1 MEQMIIEGA
10 SFRDPSG
17 FVFRHNG
24 TLYRQINSKYKDDY
38 EHLRSS
44 GLYDK
49 LVSQG
54 LMLAHDEVENFP
66 IEKTKDAWKIIEP
79 EPLKF
84 VSYPYEWSILHFRG
98 AALTTLRIAKL
109 AMEYGMILKDASAYN
124 MQFHKGR
131 WCLIDT
137 LSFERYNE
145 GKPWV
150 AYKQFCQHFLSP
162 LALLAYG
169 DQRLGLLSR
178 VFIDGIPLDIASKL
192 LPFRT
197 NLRFGLLTHIH
208 LHSRSQK
215 QYADRA
221 VREDINRKFFTKQS
235 MKKLVESLR
244 QTVKSINVDIGKTE
258 WENYYEITNY
268 SRESFETKKGVVDS
282 FIDLVKPDNVWDLG
296 ANTGEFSRI
305 ASEKGIF
312 TVAFDIDPG
321 AVVKNYLQVRK
332 DRDENLI
339 PLIVDLTNPSPNL
352 GWAHQERQSLI
363 ERGPVD
369 LALALALVHHLAIS
383 NNVPLEKIASFFKSI
398 CKHLII
404 EFIPKSD
411 SQVSRLL
418 QTRRDIFVDYHKD
431 GFEKA
436 FERYFEIKN
445 QQSIVDSERII
456 YLMKVK

>member
-1 MEQMIIEGA
+1 
-10 SFRDPSG
+10 
-17 FVFRHNG
+17 
-24 TLYRQINSKYKDDY
+24 
-38 EHLRSS
+38 
-44 GLYDK
+44 
-49 LVSQG
+49 
-54 LMLAHDEVENFP
+54 
-66 IEKTKDAWKIIEP
+66 
-79 EPLKF
+79 
-84 VSYPYEWSILHFRG
+84 
-98 AALTTLRIAKL
+98 
-109 AMEYGMILKDASAYN
+109 
-124 MQFHKGR
+124 
-131 WCLIDT
+131 
-137 LSFERYNE
+137 
-145 GKPWV
+145 
-150 AYKQFCQHFLSP
+150 
-162 LALLAYG
+162 
-169 DQRLGLLSR
+169 
-178 VFIDGIPLDIASKL
+178 
-192 LPFRT
+192 
-197 NLRFGLLTHIH
+197 
-208 LHSRSQK
+208 
-215 QYADRA
+215 
-221 VREDINRKFFTKQS
+221 

-339 PLIVDLTNPSPNL
+339 PLIMDLTNPSPNL

>member
-1 MEQMIIEGA
+1 MEKQKIEGA

-24 TLYRQINSKYKDDY
+24 KIYRQINLVYKDDY
-38 EHLRSS
+38 NHLRSS
-44 GLYDK
+44 GLYEE

-54 LMLAHDEVENFP
+54 LMLAHEEVKNFSK
-66 IEKTKDAWKIIEP
+66 EKTEDAWKIIEP
-79 EPLKF
+79 ETLKF

-137 LSFERYNE
+137 LSFERYEE

-169 DQRLGLLSR
+169 DQRLGLMSR
-178 VFIDGIPLDIASKL
+178 VFIDGIPIDIASKL

-197 NLRFGLLTHIH
+197 NFRFGLLTHIH
-208 LHSRSQK
+208 LHTRSQK
-215 QYADRA
+215 QYANRA
-221 VREDINRKFFTKQS
+221 DSDELNSKILSRQA
-235 MKKLVESLR
+235 MKKLLESLR
-244 QTVKSINVDIGKTE
+244 QTVKSINVDMGKTE

-268 SRESFETKKGVVDS
+268 SRESFETKKRTVDNY
-282 FIDLVKPDNVWDLG
+282 IDLVKPDSVWDLG

-332 DRDENLI
+332 DRDEKLL
-339 PLIVDLTNPSPNL
+339 PLIMDLTNPSPNL
-352 GWAHQERQSLI
+352 GWAHQERKSLV
-363 ERGPVD
+363 ERGPAD
-369 LALALALVHHLAIS
+369 LVLALALVHHLAIS
-383 NNVPLEKIASFFKSI
+383 NNVPLEKIAYFFKSI
-398 CKHLII
+398 CKYLII

-418 QTRRDIFVDYHKD
+418 QTRKDIFVNYNKD

-436 FERYFEIKN
+436 FEKYFELKK
-445 QQSIVDSERII
+445 QQPIIESERII
-456 YLMKVK
+456 YLMEVK

>member
-1 MEQMIIEGA
+1 MEKLKIEGA

-17 FVFRHNG
+17 FVFRLDG
-24 TLYRQINSKYKDDY
+24 TLYREINSIYREDY
-38 EHLRSS
+38 IHMRSS
-44 GLYDK
+44 GLYNE
-49 LVSQG
+49 LVKQG
-54 LMLAHDEVENFP
+54 LMLAHEEVDNFP
-66 IEKTKDAWKIIEP
+66 MEKTEDAWKIIAP
-79 EPLKF
+79 EELNF
-84 VSYPYEWSILHFRG
+84 ISYPYEWSILHFRS

-109 AMEYGMILKDASAYN
+109 ALEYGMVLKDASAYN

-169 DQRLGLLSR
+169 DQKLGLMAR

-197 NLRFGLLTHIH
+197 KLRFGLLTHIH
-208 LHSRSQK
+208 LHARSQK
-215 QYADRA
+215 QYADNA
-221 VREDINRKFFTKQS
+221 GSEELNNKFFTKQA
-235 MKKLVESLR
+235 MEKLLESLR
-244 QTVKSINVDIGKTE
+244 QTVKSINVDMVRTE

-268 SRESFETKKGVVDS
+268 SRESFQTKKMAVNNY
-282 FIDLVKPDNVWDLG
+282 INIIKPQTVWDLG

-332 DRDENLI
+332 DRDENLL
-339 PLIVDLTNPSPNL
+339 PLIMDLTNPSPSI

-363 ERGPVD
+363 ERGQVD
-369 LALALALVHHLAIS
+369 LVLALALVHHLAIS
-383 NNVPLEKIASFFKSI
+383 NNVPLEKIASFLKNI
-398 CKHLII
+398 CTHLII

-418 QTRRDIFVDYHKD
+418 QTRKDIFLNYHKD

-436 FERYFEIKN
+436 FERYFEIEK
-445 QQSIVDSERII
+445 QQRIIDSERII

>member
-1 MEQMIIEGA
+1 MKIEGA
-10 SFRDPSG
+10 SFRDPNG

-24 TLYRQINSKYKDDY
+24 TFYRQINATYKDDY
-38 EHLRSS
+38 DHLRSS
-44 GLYDK
+44 GLYDE
-49 LVSQG
+49 LINQG
-54 LMLAHDEVENFP
+54 LMVAHKEVNNFP
-66 IEKTKDAWKIIEP
+66 LEKTQDAWKIIEP

-124 MQFHKGR
+124 IQFHKGR

-150 AYKQFCQHFLSP
+150 AYRQFCQHFLSP
-162 LALLAYG
+162 LALMAYR
-169 DQRLGLLSR
+169 DQRLGLMSR
-178 VFIDGIPLDIASKL
+178 VFIDGIPLDIASNL

-197 NLRFGLLTHIH
+197 NLRFGFLSHIH
-208 LHSRSQK
+208 LHAKSQK

-221 VREDINRKFFTKQS
+221 GREHLNSKFFTKQS

-244 QTVKSINVDIGKTE
+244 QTVKSINVDLGKTE
-258 WENYYEITNY
+258 WENYYEINNY
-268 SRESFETKKGVVDS
+268 SRESFETKKGIVNS

-305 ASEKGIF
+305 ASEKEIF

-321 AVVKNYLQVRK
+321 AVGKNYLQVRK
-332 DRDENLI
+332 DRDENLL
-339 PLIVDLTNPSPNL
+339 PLIMDLTNPSPYL